1 MNMKQEKYYTL
12 IIVMLHSHP
21 IHVHTFVVFLLL
33 FYTSNR
39 HRNKKF
45 DAGEYRDN
53 LTDTASLDVK
63 YFSGV
68 QML

>member
-33 FYTSNR
+33 W
-39 HRNKKF
+39 
-45 DAGEYRDN
+45 
-53 LTDTASLDVK
+53 
-63 YFSGV
+63 
-68 QML
+68 